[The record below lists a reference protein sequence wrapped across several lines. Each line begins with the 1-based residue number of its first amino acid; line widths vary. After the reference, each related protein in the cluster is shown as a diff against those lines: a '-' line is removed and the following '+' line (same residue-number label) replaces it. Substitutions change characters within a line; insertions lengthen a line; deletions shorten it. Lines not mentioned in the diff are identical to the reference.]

1 MKKETGILLF
11 LVFTNLCWGIAI
23 VLYDREA
30 ESIKAELRACVK
42 REKEIEIGF
51 VIDARERPWIKI
63 RHGENVKAICCEG
76 DSIFFM
82 TGNSTVDTIF
92 TKVTISDLLRVK
104 Q

>member
-11 LVFTNLCWGIAI
+11 LVFTNLCWGTAI

-30 ESIKAELRACVK
+30 ERVKMELRACAK

-51 VIDARERPWIKI
+51 VIDAKDRTWVEVKRGKNI
-63 RHGENVKAICCEG
+63 KAISCDG
-76 DSIFFM
+76 DSISFM
-82 TGNSTVDTIF
+82 ISNGDIDTVF
-92 TKVTISDLLRVK
+92 TKVTISDLMRAK